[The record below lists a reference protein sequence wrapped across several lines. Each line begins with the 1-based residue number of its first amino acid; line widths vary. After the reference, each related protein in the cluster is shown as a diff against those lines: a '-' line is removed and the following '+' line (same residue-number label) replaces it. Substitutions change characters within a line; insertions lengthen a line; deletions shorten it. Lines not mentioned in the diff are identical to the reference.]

1 MKSLLKSYPSEFDS
15 ELNRSLMNKEAD
27 ASLVEYVVDSWKS
40 LEVVKNI
47 KFVGYEYTEKES
59 EIDVN
64 KYIFKREKKKKK
76 KEKYDYKFIQDDRFG
91 KLTVHLQISLM
102 EKDPETGKEFQ
113 HVYPIKKDMLIP
125 LQDEQ
130 GYYYIHGKKYYLIYQ
145 MVEKSTYTSN
155 SAVTLKSLMP
165 IAVKRRII
173 DHEVLDHNN
182 ITDESMNDSTIEAS
196 DIEGNIYSLPYYN
209 IFVFKK
215 EIPVI
220 LFYIKDGF
228 DAAMDFLGVSGAIR
242 LVPKI
247 PSIPHEGS
255 IYFQISGKCY
265 IEVNKSLFK
274 KYVYLQSIVGGIL
287 HVSSNRNTVQSFDD
301 PKIWIKKISGTN
313 NYEKGLD
320 ILNFFN
326 RLLDKPCLVQY
337 KPL

>member
-1 MKSLLKSYPSEFDS
+1 MKSLLKSYPSEFAS
-15 ELNRSLMNKEAD
+15 ELNRELMNKEAD
-27 ASLVEYVVDSWKS
+27 APLVDYIVDSWKS

-91 KLTVHLQISLM
+91 KLTVHLQITLM

-125 LQDEQ
+125 IQDEH
-130 GYYYIHGKKYYLIYQ
+130 GYFYIHGKKYYLIYQ

-165 IAVKRRII
+165 IAIKRGIVEHEAI
-173 DHEVLDHNN
+173 DNNN
-182 ITDESMNDSTIEAS
+182 ITDESMDESTTEAV
-196 DIEGNIYSLPYYN
+196 DIHGNMYNIPFYN
-209 IFVFKK
+209 IFVFRK

-242 LVPKI
+242 LISKV
-247 PSIPHEGS
+247 PSIPHEDS

-265 IEVNKSLFK
+265 IEVNRRLFN
-274 KYVYLQSIVGGIL
+274 KYAYLQSIVGGIL
-287 HVSSNRNTVQSFDD
+287 HVSSNRNTIQSFDD
-301 PKIWIKKISGTN
+301 AKIWIKKISGTN